1 MTKPKRQFKREMTEA
16 DLCGLIAQVP
26 PDVDLFDA
34 LPLETSTEQLL
45 KKSARWATSYTM
57 NPVLL
62 CCAVFSSNRASAER
76 RYVETTYSASNG
88 ASVEYRGKELC
99 QDDLTVLL
107 ALIHEHAG
115 KGAHEKVEFAPYTFC
130 KKIWGSDAPSN
141 VMRLHASLLRMKGA
155 FLIVKAA
162 PVEGRKLSKLAKA
175 IGSGWTMGFVANFE
189 FKDLPRWEVTIDPRI
204 GQLFQTQPTYLIIE
218 RRQQLTEGIQTWL
231 YGYIEAN
238 TCHYTMELSMLH
250 THSGSTAPLKEFARQ
265 VRDAIPK
272 LVAAGVLRP
281 TSTVKNGK
289 VNFFKV
295 QSSAPT
301 ARLAAPGS
309 PALAAP

>member
-1 MTKPKRQFKREMTEA
+1 MVKQAKQFKREMTEA
-16 DLCGLIAQVP
+16 ELCGLIKQVP
-26 PDVDLFDA
+26 PELAPFEEIALDAGDVQILA
-34 LPLETSTEQLL
+34 KNS
-45 KKSARWATSYTM
+45 RWATSYTM

-76 RYVETTYSASNG
+76 NYVETTYNATNG
-88 ASVEYRGKELC
+88 ASIEFRGKELC

-107 ALIHEHAG
+107 ALIHAHAG
-115 KGAHEKVEFAPYTFC
+115 KSTTEKVVFAPYTFC
-130 KKIWGSDAPSN
+130 KTIWGSDAPSN

-155 FLIVKAA
+155 FLIVRAA
-162 PVEGRKLSKLAKA
+162 PVEGRKLSKLAAA
-175 IGSGWTMGFVANFE
+175 IGSGWTMGFVSDFA

-204 GQLFQTQPTYLIIE
+204 GQLFLTQPTYLIIE

-238 TCHYTMELSMLH
+238 TCHYALDLTVLH

-272 LVAAGVLRP
+272 LVAAGVLREP
-281 TSTVKNGK
+281 STVKNGK
-289 VNFFKV
+289 VSFFKV
-295 QSSAPT
+295 QSSSPPAPRLE
-301 ARLAAPGS
+301 APRLAA
-309 PALAAP
+309 